1 MQRKV
6 YDRSWG
12 DLKFHSAIRGEFEVP
27 LWTNVSSF
35 RILLR
40 GVLSRLHS
48 GNMSIPLNHA
58 VCLWVPVGNQWVPL
72 YISVLKF

>member
-12 DLKFHSAIRGEFEVP
+12 DSKFHSAIKGEFEVP

-40 GVLSRLHS
+40 GVLSHLHS
-48 GNMSIPLNHA
+48 GNMSMPLNHE
-58 VCLWVPVGNQWVPL
+58 VCLLGTSWQSIGSL

>member
-6 YDRSWG
+6 YNRSWG
-12 DLKFHSAIRGEFEVP
+12 GGGDSKFHSAIRGEFEVP

-40 GVLSRLHS
+40 GVFSHLHS
-48 GNMSIPLNHA
+48 GNVSMSLNHE
-58 VCLWVPVGNQWVPL
+58 V
-72 YISVLKF
+72 